1 MSEFLTYT
9 IVGLVTGC
17 IYALTASGLVVTY
30 TTTGIF
36 NFGHGAISMISAF
49 AYWQLTV
56 AWHVPVLI
64 ALVLVIVVGAPLF
77 GAVLERFLMRPLEGQ
92 PVELQVVVT
101 IGLLIFLLGLA
112 NLAWSPAA
120 SATRVLPRFWTGHSV
135 KLVSVYVDYHS
146 LAVVVVAVAVA
157 IGLRFFFSVSR
168 TGVAMRAVVDNPS
181 LAAMTGA
188 RPHRIAQ
195 LAWAL
200 GAALAAL
207 GGVLLAPL
215 QGALNIALLTLT
227 VILAIVPAVIGR
239 LRSLPLT
246 VAGGLVI
253 GLAVTYAV
261 GYLPP
266 DSFIA
271 KAQTAIPMVILFVA
285 LVLLRQE
292 RLRAGR
298 VVGMNIPPA
307 PSRTRTLVGG
317 GAFVVAAIVVGQ
329 ILSGVNLGTAT
340 RGLVLATACLSLV
353 LLTGYAGQVSLCQM
367 SFVGVGAF
375 AMAHFGRHGS
385 LLGVVMAI
393 VISAALGAVV
403 AVFAVRLRGLY
414 LALSTLAFAYA
425 MDYIFFSQHF
435 GPYGS
440 GLAVD
445 RLNLPGLHTQ
455 SDFGFFVLAAV
466 VFAAAAVGLLSL
478 RRSRYGRR
486 LAALNDSPQACATLG
501 VNITYTKLA
510 VFTASAAL
518 AGVAG
523 ALYGG
528 QQHLVTS
535 ADFQTFNSLV
545 LLLLVLLGGKN
556 LVTGALA
563 SAVLYALFP
572 ILQQHVASLSNIQY
586 LLVGLGAL
594 TLGRNP
600 DGLGGQVAGWARRFN
615 STRER
620 RAESQDGVRPG
631 PVGATTG
638 GERLAGAGH

>member
-9 IVGLVTGC
+9 IIGLVTGC

-30 TTTGIF
+30 MTTGIL
-36 NFGHGAISMISAF
+36 NFGHGAVSMVAAF
-49 AYWQLTV
+49 AYWQLTIE
-56 AWHVPVLI
+56 WHVPVLL
-64 ALVLVIVVGAPLF
+64 ALILVILVGAPVF
-77 GAVLERFLMRPLEGQ
+77 GTLLERLLMRPLQGR

-101 IGLLIFLLGLA
+101 VGLLIFLLGLA

-120 SATRVLPRFWTGHSV
+120 SATRTLPRFFSGHSL
-135 KLVSVYVDYHS
+135 KLASVFVDYHS
-146 LAVVVVAVAVA
+146 IVVVAVAVAVA

-168 TGVAMRAVVDNPS
+168 TGVAMRAVVDNPG
-181 LAAMTGA
+181 LAAMAGA
-188 RPHRIAQ
+188 RPYRIAQ
-195 LAWAL
+195 FSWAL

-215 QGALNIALLTLT
+215 QGALNIDLLTLT

-246 VAGGLVI
+246 VAGGLII

-266 DSFIA
+266 NSFVA

-292 RLRAGR
+292 RLRSGR
-298 VVGMNIPPA
+298 VTGMAIARA
-307 PSRTRTLVGG
+307 PSLSRSLMAAGLFIA
-317 GAFVVAAIVVGQ
+317 GAAVVSELI
-329 ILSGVNLGTAT
+329 SGVNLGTAT
-340 RGLVLATACLSLV
+340 RGLVLGIAFLSLV
-353 LLTGYAGQVSLCQM
+353 LLTGYAGQVSLGQM
-367 SFVGVGAF
+367 TFVGTGAY
-375 AMAHFGRHGS
+375 AMAHLGHHGS
-385 LLGVVMAI
+385 LIGVLAAVA
-393 VISAALGAVV
+393 VSGALGALV
-403 AVFAVRLRGLY
+403 AIFAVRLRGLY

-425 MDYIFFSQHF
+425 MDYIFFDQHF

-440 GLAVD
+440 GLSVD
-445 RLNLPGLHTQ
+445 RLHVPGFDTT
-455 SDFGFFVLAAV
+455 SDKGFFILAAV
-466 VFAAAAVGLLSL
+466 IFALAGVGLLTL
-478 RRSRYGRR
+478 RRGRYGRR

-501 VNITYTKLA
+501 VNIAYTKLA
-510 VFTASAAL
+510 VFSASAAL
-518 AGVAG
+518 AGLAG

-556 LVTGALA
+556 LVSGALA
-563 SAVLYALFP
+563 TAVLYALFP
-572 ILQQHVASLSNIQY
+572 VIQQHVPSLSNIQY
-586 LLVGLGAL
+586 VLVGLGAL

-600 DGLGGQVAGWARRFN
+600 EGLGGQISRLRDLAVDRTG
-615 STRER
+615 
-620 RAESQDGVRPG
+620 RAAPEPSLTVEGDRL
-631 PVGATTG
+631 VGADG
-638 GERLAGAGH
+638 

>member
-30 TTTGIF
+30 TTTGIL

-56 AWHVPVLI
+56 QWHVPVVL
-64 ALVLVIVVGAPLF
+64 ALLAVIVVGAPLF
-77 GAVLERFLMRPLEGQ
+77 GALLERFLMRPLEGK

-112 NLAWSPAA
+112 NLAWSPAG
-120 SATRVLPRFWTGHSV
+120 SATRLLPRFWSGHSL
-135 KLVSVYVDYHS
+135 KLASVYVDYHS
-146 LAVVVVAVAVA
+146 LVVVVVAIAVAV
-157 IGLRFFFSVSR
+157 GLRFFFSVAR
-168 TGVAMRAVVDNPS
+168 TGVAMRAVVDNPA

-188 RPHRIAQ
+188 RPYRIAQ

-215 QGALNIALLTLT
+215 QGALNIDLLTLT

-246 VAGGLVI
+246 VAGGIVI

-266 DSFIA
+266 DSFISR
-271 KAQTAIPMVILFVA
+271 AQTAIPMVILFVA
-285 LVLLRQE
+285 LVMLRQE

-298 VVGMNIPPA
+298 VVGMNIPVA
-307 PSRTRTLVGG
+307 PSLSRSLAVAGG
-317 GAFVVAAIVVGQ
+317 FVVVAVILGQ
-329 ILSGVNLGTAT
+329 VLSGVNLATAT
-340 RGLVLATACLSLV
+340 RGLVLATAFLSLV

-367 SFVGVGAF
+367 SFVGIGAF

-385 LLGVVMAI
+385 LLGLVAAV

-414 LALSTLAFAYA
+414 LALSTLAFSYA

-435 GPYGS
+435 GPSGS

-445 RLNLPGLHTQ
+445 RLRIPGLDTWT
-455 SDFGFFVLAAV
+455 DLGFFLLAAV
-466 VFAAAAVGLLSL
+466 VFAAAGVGLLAL

-510 VFTASAAL
+510 VFTGSAAL

-528 QQHLVTS
+528 QQHLVTQ

-572 ILQQHVASLSNIQY
+572 ILQQHVSSLSNIQY

-600 DGLGGQVAGWARRFN
+600 DGLGGQLAGLAGPFRGRLGRTGIAGGEDPDDRVG
-615 STRER
+615 ST
-620 RAESQDGVRPG
+620 S
-631 PVGATTG
+631 G
-638 GERLAGAGH
+638 GERLAGASH

>member
-9 IVGLVTGC
+9 IIGLVTGC

-30 TTTGIF
+30 MTTGIL
-36 NFGHGAISMISAF
+36 NFGHGAISMVAAF

-64 ALVLVIVVGAPLF
+64 ALVVVILIGAPVF
-77 GAVLERFLMRPLEGQ
+77 GALLERLLMRPLEGQ

-101 IGLLIFLLGLA
+101 IGLLIFLLGAA

-120 SATRVLPRFWTGHSV
+120 SATRTLPRFFTGHSL
-135 KLVSVYVDYHS
+135 KLSSVFVDYHS
-146 LAVVVVAVAVA
+146 IVVVLVAVAVA
-157 IGLRFFFSVSR
+157 VGLRFFFSVSR
-168 TGVAMRAVVDNPS
+168 TGVAMRAVVDNPG

-195 LAWAL
+195 LSWAM
-200 GAALAAL
+200 GAGLAAL

-215 QGALNIALLTLT
+215 QGALNIDLLTLT

-266 DSFIA
+266 GSFIA

-285 LVLLRQE
+285 LILLRQE
-292 RLRAGR
+292 RLRSGR
-298 VVGMNIPPA
+298 VVGMSIPKA
-307 PSRTRTLVGG
+307 PSLSRSL
-317 GAFVVAAIVVGQ
+317 VAAGLFVLGAAVLAQ
-329 ILSGVNLGTAT
+329 VLSGVNLGTAT
-340 RGLVLATACLSLV
+340 RGVVLGIAFLSLV

-367 SFVGVGAF
+367 SFVGVGAYG
-375 AMAHFGRHGS
+375 MAHFGHHGS
-385 LLGVVMAI
+385 PVGLL
-393 VISAALGAVV
+393 AAVLVPAGLGAVV
-403 AVFAVRLRGLY
+403 AIFAVRLRGLY

-425 MDYIFFSQHF
+425 MDYIFFDQHF

-440 GLAVD
+440 GLSVD
-445 RLNLPGLHTQ
+445 RLRLPGLPTS
-455 SDFGFFVLAAV
+455 SDRGFFILGAV
-466 VFAAAAVGLLSL
+466 IFAAAGVGLLSL
-478 RRSRYGRR
+478 RRGRYGRR

-501 VNITYTKLA
+501 VNIAYTKLA

-518 AGVAG
+518 AGLAG

-535 ADFQTFNSLV
+535 ADFQTFDSLV

-556 LVTGALA
+556 LVSGALVT
-563 SAVLYALFP
+563 AVLYALFP
-572 ILQQHVASLSNIQY
+572 IIQQHVPSLSNIQY

-600 DGLGGQVAGWARRFN
+600 DGLGGQLARL
-615 STRER
+615 
-620 RAESQDGVRPG
+620 RAVLDRSDRVGSG
-631 PVGATTG
+631 PSVLSTG
-638 GERLAGAGH
+638 GDGLAIAEG

>member
-9 IVGLVTGC
+9 VIGLVTGC

-30 TTTGIF
+30 MTTGIL
-36 NFGHGAISMISAF
+36 NFGHGAVSMVAAF

-56 AWHVPVLI
+56 QWHVPVLV
-64 ALVLVIVVGAPLF
+64 ALVLVILIGAPVF
-77 GAVLERFLMRPLEGQ
+77 GALLERLLMRPLQGK

-101 IGLLIFLLGLA
+101 VGLLIFLLGLA

-120 SATRVLPRFWTGHSV
+120 SATRTLPRFFSGHSL
-135 KLVSVYVDYHS
+135 KLASVFIDYHS
-146 LAVVVVAVAVA
+146 IVVVIVAVAV
-157 IGLRFFFSVSR
+157 GLRFFFSISR
-168 TGVAMRAVVDNPS
+168 TGVAMRAVVDNPG

-188 RPHRIAQ
+188 RPYRIAQ
-195 LAWAL
+195 FSWAL

-215 QGALNIALLTLT
+215 QGALNIDLLTLT

-266 DSFIA
+266 NSFVA
-271 KAQTAIPMVILFVA
+271 KAQTALPMVILFVA

-292 RLRAGR
+292 RLRSGR
-298 VVGMNIPPA
+298 VTGMNIARA
-307 PSRTRTLVGG
+307 PSLSRSLVAAGVFI
-317 GAFVVAAIVVGQ
+317 AAAIVVSEL
-329 ILSGVNLGTAT
+329 LSGVNLGTAT
-340 RGLVLATACLSLV
+340 RGVVLGIAFLSLV
-353 LLTGYAGQVSLCQM
+353 LLTGYAGQVSLGQM
-367 SFVGVGAF
+367 TFVGTGAY
-375 AMAHFGRHGS
+375 AMAHLGHHGS
-385 LLGVVMAI
+385 PVGALAAMVV
-393 VISAALGAVV
+393 SGALGAVV
-403 AVFAVRLRGLY
+403 AIFAVRLRGLY

-425 MDYIFFSQHF
+425 MDYIFFDQHF

-440 GLAVD
+440 GLSVD
-445 RLNLPGLHTQ
+445 RLHVPGLGTT
-455 SDFGFFVLAAV
+455 SDKGFFVLGAV
-466 VFAAAAVGLLSL
+466 IFAVAGVGLLAL
-478 RRSRYGRR
+478 RRGRYGRR

-501 VNITYTKLA
+501 VNIAYTKLA

-518 AGVAG
+518 AGLAG

-545 LLLLVLLGGKN
+545 LLLLVLLGGKS
-556 LVTGALA
+556 LVSGALA
-563 SAVLYALFP
+563 TAVLYALFP
-572 ILQQHVASLSNIQY
+572 ILQQHVPSLSNIQY
-586 LLVGLGAL
+586 VLVGLGAL

-600 DGLGGQVAGWARRFN
+600 DGLGGQI
-615 STRER
+615 TRLR
-620 RAESQDGVRPG
+620 DLMADRSGRTTPSLTSGGDRL
-631 PVGATTG
+631 VGAD
-638 GERLAGAGH
+638 R